1 MTTLRFDPRL
11 NLIVLN
17 VDLRYQVRHTIRM
30 ALDTA
35 STFSALAPDAATRL
49 GFDLSQ
55 VKSRQTIATASQTLT
70 VPQVTVPAVTLGTE
84 TIGDL
89 LFLIM
94 PLPLPLGVKGL
105 LLGLNFMRHFKVALD
120 FEQGILSLEHLP
132 HLH

>member
-1 MTTLRFDPRL
+1 MTTLRFDARL

-35 STFSALAPDAATRL
+35 STFTALAPDAATRL

-70 VPQVTVPAVTLGTE
+70 VPQVTVPAVTLGTK

-94 PLPLPLGVKGL
+94 PLPLPLGVKG

-132 HLH
+132 QLH

>member
-105 LLGLNFMRHFKVALD
+105 LGLNCMRHFKVALD
-120 FEQGILSLEHLP
+120 FEQGILSLEPLP
-132 HLH
+132 HLR

>member
-84 TIGDL
+84 TIGDFL
-89 LFLIM
+89 LLIM
-94 PLPLPLGVKGL
+94 PLPLPLGVKG

-132 HLH
+132 QLH

>member
-1 MTTLRFDPRL
+1 MTTLRFDARL

-35 STFSALAPDAATRL
+35 STFTALAPDAATRL

-70 VPQVTVPAVTLGTE
+70 VPQVTVPAVTLGTD
-84 TIGDL
+84 TIGDFL
-89 LFLIM
+89 LLIM
-94 PLPLPLGVKGL
+94 PFPLPLGVKG

-120 FEQGILSLEHLP
+120 FEQGSLSLEHLP

>member
-1 MTTLRFDPRL
+1 MTTLRFNPRL

-17 VDLRYQVRHTIRM
+17 VELEYQVRHTIRM

-55 VKSRQTIATASQTLT
+55 VKSQQSIATASQTLT
-70 VPQVTVPAVTLGTE
+70 VPQVIVPTVTLGTE

-89 LFLIM
+89 LFLVM

-105 LLGLNFMRHFKVALD
+105 LGLNFMRRFKVALD
-120 FEQGILSLEHLP
+120 FEQGILKLDRLSHRR
-132 HLH
+132 